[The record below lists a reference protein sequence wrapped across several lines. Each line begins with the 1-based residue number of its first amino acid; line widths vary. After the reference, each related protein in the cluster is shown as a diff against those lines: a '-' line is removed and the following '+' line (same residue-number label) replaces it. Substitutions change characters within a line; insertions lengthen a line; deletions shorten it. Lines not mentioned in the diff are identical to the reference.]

1 MHRIVSNKWAEIAK
15 VLEGRTDN
23 SIKNHW
29 NSSMKRKLPVMER
42 ALQTYLDKA
51 APLRYAQNFHESNA
65 AVATDVT
72 ANLTGEKIQPPV
84 SYDQLAEDE
93 KKMIRA
99 CIEQQSLRY
108 YIEECKRQNK
118 EYFEMKARDLISKE
132 KDDMV
137 AAVQA
142 SLLF

>member
-1 MHRIVSNKWAEIAK
+1 MPYE
-15 VLEGRTDN
+15 E
-23 SIKNHW
+23 
-29 NSSMKRKLPVMER
+29 
-42 ALQTYLDKA
+42 
-51 APLRYAQNFHESNA
+51 
-65 AVATDVT
+65 
-72 ANLTGEKIQPPV
+72 
-84 SYDQLAEDE
+84 LAEDE

-108 YIEECKRQNK
+108 YIEEAKCQNK

-142 SLLF
+142 NLLFTSLNMTREELIAKYPLPLNMTVDESMAEGNHSDGNGTVEPMQPFM

>member
-1 MHRIVSNKWAEIAK
+1 M
-15 VLEGRTDN
+15 
-23 SIKNHW
+23 
-29 NSSMKRKLPVMER
+29 
-42 ALQTYLDKA
+42 
-51 APLRYAQNFHESNA
+51 RYAQNFHESNA